1 MNLPTKITVARL
13 VLIPVFV
20 ALYLINFPYHEFI
33 ATGIFIV
40 ASLTDWLD
48 GHLAR
53 KYNLVT
59 DLGKFLDPV
68 ADKVLVASALILVAT
83 IGEGVLQ
90 TCIIVAS
97 IVILARELIITCFR
111 TIAATKKV
119 VMAADMLGK
128 IKTTTQLIGLIFY
141 LPHLAF
147 YAINPLL
154 GDIIKYIGFGFL
166 MVATFFTILSACNY
180 IIKNKQVLVD
190 EKKVEKDAE

>member
-1 MNLPTKITVARL
+1 
-13 VLIPVFV
+13 
-20 ALYLINFPYHEFI
+20 
-33 ATGIFIV
+33 
-40 ASLTDWLD
+40 
-48 GHLAR
+48 
-53 KYNLVT
+53 
-59 DLGKFLDPV
+59 
-68 ADKVLVASALILVAT
+68 
-83 IGEGVLQ
+83 
-90 TCIIVAS
+90 
-97 IVILARELIITCFR
+97 
-111 TIAATKKV
+111 
-119 VMAADMLGK
+119 MLGK

>member
-13 VLIPVFV
+13 VLIPIFV

-97 IVILARELIITCFR
+97 IVILARETHN
-111 TIAATKKV
+111 
-119 VMAADMLGK
+119 
-128 IKTTTQLIGLIFY
+128 Y
-141 LPHLAF
+141 LL
-147 YAINPLL
+147 
-154 GDIIKYIGFGFL
+154 
-166 MVATFFTILSACNY
+166 
-180 IIKNKQVLVD
+180 
-190 EKKVEKDAE
+190 